1 MTQIR
6 PDTEISGRRYSRTP
20 IIFDSDRAP
29 PLLARPSRAT
39 RCVPR
44 SDSDSWRL
52 AAVHRAV
59 LHQPARTVG
68 SDRFSSLAPALTRRD
83 SDSGR
88 LAACAHLGSRY
99 SRSTRRPLLP
109 HARLAHARQARRT
122 ARGGRGPSASLSFAA
137 AADGGAGGWWWT
149 GRAGRRALLHQPYD
163 VRLRRSASPPL
174 PTAAL
179 AGGGRRAVQGGG
191 LCSTS
196 LTRRLTR
203 TGFQVLRRPRGG
215 SREFG

>member
-1 MTQIR
+1 MKASGAAQPAGMRRRETRAPPQRRRGPGWRTRIVAQLLGSGMTGIR
-6 PDTEISGRRYSRTP
+6 PDTEISGRRFSRTP
-20 IIFDSDRAP
+20 IISDSDRAP

-44 SDSDSWRL
+44 
-52 AAVHRAV
+52 
-59 LHQPARTVG
+59 
-68 SDRFSSLAPALTRRD
+68 RD

-88 LAACAHLGSRY
+88 LAACAHGGSRY
-99 SRSTRRPLLP
+99 SRFTRRPLLP
-109 HARLAHARQARRT
+109 HAPLAHARQARRT
-122 ARGGRGPSASLSFAA
+122 SSSRRGAA
-137 AADGGAGGWWWT
+137 AV
-149 GRAGRRALLHQPYD
+149 RR
-163 VRLRRSASPPL
+163 RRSASPPL

-179 AGGGRRAVQGGG
+179 AGGGRRVVQGGG